1 MTGYLLIA
9 IIIFFSII
17 GITLAITY
25 YTDKQQDKLKETY
38 NNNYNNSTTEEK
50 TRLEII
56 NQNNKINKI
65 NTKVT
70 ITLILVA
77 IPYIIALIKIG
88 TIIKILSTITN
99 N

>member
-25 YTDKQQDKLKETY
+25 YTDKQQDKLTKTF
-38 NNNYNNSTTEEK
+38 NNKYNNSTTEEK

-65 NTKVT
+65 NTKMT

-77 IPYIIALIKIG
+77 IPYMIVLIKIG